1 MTTTEEMKKFIAAS
15 DTRLLNY
22 QNCLFKIKMT
32 FCQGLVQYENSL
44 CLHAEIEEVVR
55 AVLSIIQ
62 NKRHL
67 VTIETQ
73 HFMVNI
79 SLIPWYAQQKLQF
92 YKHENECQV
101 YNHMIKLQFAL
112 RPSVSLQKSSQ
123 NSQQQIGCQKSISST
138 ATKTPQRE
146 QVTQKDVLCDVS
158 GRKSSKVFVKSKNCE
173 ASHRVTVRRKRKISV
188 RGCPVDVSDKHRS
201 NTRRK
206 NKMPA
211 IGRCLLQGSCNSVTD
226 HSVSCQENDAVSH
239 LSKTAASGNMRNLL
253 HQSLLTDGSVTNFNN
268 SSVYSRKIRQSQKTS
283 FVTNLSSVE
292 KIQWHDIHHNSI
304 SGCQS
309 PPPSSTFSFSML

>member
-1 MTTTEEMKKFIAAS
+1 MITQSFHMYLSRLRQQPPGSMTTTEEMKKFIAAS

-32 FCQGLVQYENSL
+32 FCQDLVQYENSL

-158 GRKSSKVFVKSKNCE
+158 VEKNVPCK
-173 ASHRVTVRRKRKISV
+173 TSV
-188 RGCPVDVSDKHRS
+188 ETNCRQSVP
-201 NTRRK
+201 TEE
-206 NKMPA
+206 
-211 IGRCLLQGSCNSVTD
+211 CL
-226 HSVSCQENDAVSH
+226 
-239 LSKTAASGNMRNLL
+239 KTANQKKKAEQQFS
-253 HQSLLTDGSVTNFNN
+253 QSLLLGGGTVQDQSHLRDRHVVECGDLQEENHLQQLAAAYTATSAQDRKRN
-268 SSVYSRKIRQSQKTS
+268 SSMLDWFLTPFKLALKNRKQ
-283 FVTNLSSVE
+283 
-292 KIQWHDIHHNSI
+292 
-304 SGCQS
+304 
-309 PPPSSTFSFSML
+309 